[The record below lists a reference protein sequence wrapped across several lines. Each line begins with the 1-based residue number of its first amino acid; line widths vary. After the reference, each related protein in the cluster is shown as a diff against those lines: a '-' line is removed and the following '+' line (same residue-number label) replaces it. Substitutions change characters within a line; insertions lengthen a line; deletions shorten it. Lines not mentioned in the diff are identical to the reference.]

1 MRIVITKNG
10 RILIQEINP
19 DIKFKSLITK
29 HKSLNKSKYFNKNL
43 TFNESKKNLIGNSK
57 KNIFSP
63 TKKAKKLEIDDVLS
77 EFSSPRNKSKS
88 LCKILNINP
97 NKRLNMPQS
106 IAERYFSTQIDSN
119 NLGNDDKN
127 ILPDVLISIN
137 KSIEKDASKMGIN
150 YIYNNISSLQSMKDN
165 PNDKMILTNVDNEG
179 SRRNS
184 SRYNL
189 PRILPAYPLKYIISP
204 KSIRNL
210 KKQVI
215 KMEQDLKQDKRLT
228 DNFRSKVKKDLKLT
242 LDLNLKNEIN
252 SENTN
257 LITYLNK
264 DEDIKPPFVERL
276 SGFDENRIKRLNK
289 ISQKTMFIKGQEKII
304 KERIKDKIKAQ
315 FRSAGEQYRE
325 GLENIKEKLIISEK
339 IILSEEKKKII
350 ISEKIILSEEKKK
363 IDKKER
369 YISQYNEAELN
380 WVKSG
385 VLRFYHK
392 NHPPI
397 NSATDLIFDK

>member
-165 PNDKMILTNVDNEG
+165 PNDKMILTNLDDEG

-215 KMEQDLKQDKRLT
+215 EMEKDLKQDKRLT
-228 DNFRSKVKKDLKLT
+228 EDNFRSKVKKDLKLT

-339 IILSEEKKKII
+339 IILSEEKKKI
-350 ISEKIILSEEKKK
+350 
-363 IDKKER
+363 DKKER